1 MSKKNI
7 KNNKKNSIRKN
18 YKIEALEPRLMM
30 SADPVID
37 FSGNNELNT
46 QLTALYDSIESNLD
60 SKVSSYTS
68 DIKTSG
74 LTLNDANGDAF
85 SNVSDLLKNVSSKIK
100 SEISTAFSA
109 AKIDA
114 QNELNTINE
123 KLPEG
128 ESDVT
133 TLGVN
138 SFLGF
143 VSNHLPT
150 GTTASISGSKITFNA
165 KFTDSFE
172 IGELGLVG

>member
-7 KNNKKNSIRKN
+7 KNNKKNTTRKN
-18 YKIEALEPRLMM
+18 YKIESLEPRLMM

-37 FSGNNELNT
+37 FSDNNELNT

-150 GTTASISGSKITFNA
+150 GTICFKSMTATGFLTNFSSSVSLCK
-165 KFTDSFE
+165 
-172 IGELGLVG
+172 